1 MPNTQIYLHNLA
13 EDHLQGIGNV
23 SQVREFID
31 QLARNHDTVGDYRL
45 PDPRGRMIEVKV
57 LGRQALL
64 FFKDP
69 FANIVKI
76 LEIRNVEAA

>member
-1 MPNTQIYLHNLA
+1 MTNTQIYVHSHVA
-13 EDHLQGIGNV
+13 DHLLRISNI
-23 SQVREFID
+23 SQLTLFID
-31 QLARNHDTVGDYRL
+31 QLGKNPEVVGDYRL
-45 PDPRGRMIEVKV
+45 PDPRGRMIEVKI

-76 LEIRNVEAA
+76 LEIRNVETA

>member
-1 MPNTQIYLHNLA
+1 MEQLTTEIEKLSVA
-13 EDHLQGIGNV
+13 EQDHLAGFLLVQRMKRN
-23 SQVREFID
+23 
-31 QLARNHDTVGDYRL
+31 QLVMPVMHQRRL
-45 PDPRGRMIEVKV
+45 PDPRGRMIEVKI

-76 LEIRNVEAA
+76 LEIRNVETA